1 MLMRYMK
8 RTLGAHEMTR
18 PCKLGVGGRR
28 EERGVI
34 EKQQIKRLHE
44 MLMRVLIVSP
54 DNETNRPWVRV
65 GRELYETMTL

>member
-1 MLMRYMK
+1 MR
-8 RTLGAHEMTR
+8 TR
-18 PCKLGVGGRR
+18 GGGRR

-65 GRELYETMTL
+65 GRQHYETMSL